1 MNDLLSWRDYFPQR
15 SDTPQRFQHVR
26 SWNQLWTGARN
37 QRLGR
42 SRASSFFGRIVEKK
56 TRRKNDTSR
65 QRWNRGEESISFYPP
80 PLPLGEEDDFAKSKP
95 RGYRCETNHFCVLS
109 PFFHQSPESHPI
121 DNPTTIAFEPIRS
134 VGRAPPPL
142 LSSPLLLDW
151 LSPARYRCN

>member
-56 TRRKNDTSR
+56 TRRKNDTDR
-65 QRWNRGEESISFYPP
+65 DNVGIGERG
-80 PLPLGEEDDFAKSKP
+80 K
-95 RGYRCETNHFCVLS
+95 N
-109 PFFHQSPESHPI
+109 
-121 DNPTTIAFEPIRS
+121 RS
-134 VGRAPPPL
+134 VFTRLPFL
-142 LSSPLLLDW
+142 LERRMISLNLNPVVIDAKRIISASSPPFSTNLRNPIPLTIQQR
-151 LSPARYRCN
+151 SRSNQFEA